1 MGIWTVNF
9 EKQMSDLKS
18 SKLGTAPSKL
28 GTDEISLKSE
38 KNFVKRLGN

>member
-18 SKLGTAPSKL
+18 APSKL
-28 GTDEISLKSE
+28 GTDEILLKSE
-38 KNFVKRLGN
+38 K